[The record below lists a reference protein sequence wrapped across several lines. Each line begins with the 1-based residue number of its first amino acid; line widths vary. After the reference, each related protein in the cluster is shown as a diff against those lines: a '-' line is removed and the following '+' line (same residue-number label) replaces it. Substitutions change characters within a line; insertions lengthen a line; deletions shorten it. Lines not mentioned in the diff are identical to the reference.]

1 VKSVSLALSIV
12 LLGAGLAL
20 AARRYDRGTANHL
33 LPGVTISGVEVGEMR
48 RADAIE
54 AVRQRAEALLR
65 REIEIRAGE
74 DTWDVSPSELG
85 TAAVVEPVVDRA
97 LTLNDAYS
105 WPARVFRRVFN
116 RPVGQAFDLRFRHD
130 QGRLGRFLDNVAL
143 VVKADPFNAKV
154 DYVGDRLVLRKPEPG
169 WELPVEEARRQL
181 RHALVSGSPSV
192 ELDLNRIPPD
202 VTRQDLG
209 YTIVVDL
216 SDRELHLFDG
226 LERAKTYPVAVGQPS
241 FPTPQGE
248 WEIINKRVD
257 PTWTNPAPDGWGAGL
272 PAFIPAGPG
281 NPLGTRAL
289 DLDAPGIRIHGT
301 YASYSIG
308 TYASHGCVRMFLED
322 VEELFDIVPVGT
334 EVEIVP

>member
-20 AARRYDRGTANHL
+20 AARRYDRGTSDHL
-33 LPGVTISGVEVGEMR
+33 LPGVTISGIQVGEMR

-54 AVRQRAEALLR
+54 AVRRQADALLR
-65 REIEIRAGE
+65 REIEVLAGE

-85 TAAVVEPVVDRA
+85 TTAVVEPVVDRA

-116 RPVGQAFDLRFRHD
+116 RPVAQAFDLRFRHD
-130 QGRLGRFLDNVAL
+130 PGRLGRFLGNVAT
-143 VVKADPFNAKV
+143 VVKSDPFNARV

-169 WELPVEEARRQL
+169 WELPVDQARRQL
-181 RHALVSGSPSV
+181 RRALASGSPSV
-192 ELDLNRIPPD
+192 DLNLTRIPPD

-216 SDRELHLFDG
+216 SDRELYLFDG
-226 LERAKTYPVAVGQPS
+226 LQQVKTYPVAVGQPS

-248 WEIINKRVD
+248 WEIINKRIN
-257 PTWTNPAPDGWGAGL
+257 PTWTNPDPDGWGASL

-334 EVEIVP
+334 EVEIVA